1 MEQRMSDYT
10 ISIPDKLYERARR
23 VAQQTSRNVDD
34 VLRSWL
40 EAVSVEPSFD
50 LPEGE
55 YNELKAMAQLSDD
68 TLWTIARE
76 QLPKAVQ
83 AKMTILMTNN
93 TQGIITDTE
102 YAELVTL
109 VERGNRLTLRKA
121 HAMKYLTQRGYSITL
136 DDLTP
141 AANE

>member
-10 ISIPDKLYERARR
+10 ISIPDRLYERARR

-34 VLRSWL
+34 VLRTWL
-40 EAVSVEPSFD
+40 EAAAVETSSD
-50 LPEGE
+50 LPPDEHA
-55 YNELKAMAQLSDD
+55 ELKAMSQLSDD

-76 QLPKAVQ
+76 QMPK
-83 AKMTILMTNN
+83 TIQEQMSVLMTKNN
-93 TQGIITDTE
+93 LGTITDAE
-102 YAELVTL
+102 YAALAEL

-121 HAMKYLTQRGYSITL
+121 HAMKYLTQRGYSITV